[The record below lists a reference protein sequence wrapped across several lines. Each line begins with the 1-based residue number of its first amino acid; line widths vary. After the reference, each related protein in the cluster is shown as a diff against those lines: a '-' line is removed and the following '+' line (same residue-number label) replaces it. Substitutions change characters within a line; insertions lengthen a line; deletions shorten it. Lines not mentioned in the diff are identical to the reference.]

1 MNLKKHQNELIAL
14 LALLLM
20 LTAFFYK
27 NAQVSSG
34 AKQAGELKQSVNAFK
49 EIVAL
54 KRVWADKKISKKL
67 DKLKELMPASKV
79 KWSKKGKK
87 LTATYTGLSAS
98 ELNKLT
104 TKIMNLAVQI
114 QLLDIQK
121 VGSSYNVEFKC
132 KW

>member
-1 MNLKKHQNELIAL
+1 MSLKKYQNELIAL
-14 LALLLM
+14 LTLLLM
-20 LTAFFYK
+20 VTALFYK
-27 NAQVSSG
+27 SVQVSSG
-34 AKQAGELKQSVNAFK
+34 AKQAAEREQLVNEFK
-49 EIVAL
+49 EIVTL

-67 DKLKELMPASKV
+67 DKLKELTPASKV

-114 QLLDIQK
+114 ELLDIQK
-121 VGSSYNVEFKC
+121 NGSSYTMEFKC

>member
-1 MNLKKHQNELIAL
+1 MNLKKYQNELIAL

-20 LTAFFYK
+20 VTVFFYK

-34 AKQAGELKQSVNAFK
+34 AKQASELKQSVNEFK
-49 EIVAL
+49 EIVTL
-54 KRVWADKKISKKL
+54 KRIWADKKISKKL
-67 DKLKELMPASKV
+67 DKLKELIPVSKV

-87 LTATYTGLSAS
+87 LTATYTGLNAS

-114 QLLDIQK
+114 QLLDIK
-121 VGSSYNVEFKC
+121 KSGSSYTMEFKC

>member
-1 MNLKKHQNELIAL
+1 MNLKKYQNELIAL

-20 LTAFFYK
+20 VTAFFYK

-34 AKQAGELKQSVNAFK
+34 AKQASELKQSVNEFK
-49 EIVAL
+49 EIVTL
-54 KRVWADKKISKKL
+54 KRIWADKKISKKL
-67 DKLKELMPASKV
+67 DKLKELIPVSKV

-87 LTATYTGLSAS
+87 LTATYTGLNAS

-114 QLLDIQK
+114 QLLDIK
-121 VGSSYNVEFKC
+121 KSGSSYTMEFKC

>member
-1 MNLKKHQNELIAL
+1 MNLKKYQNELIAL

-20 LTAFFYK
+20 VTVFFYK

-34 AKQAGELKQSVNAFK
+34 AKQASELKQSVNEFK
-49 EIVAL
+49 EIVTL
-54 KRVWADKKISKKL
+54 KRIWADKKISKKL
-67 DKLKELMPASKV
+67 DKLKELIPVSKV

-87 LTATYTGLSAS
+87 LTATYTGLNAS
-98 ELNKLT
+98 ELNKFT

-114 QLLDIQK
+114 QLLDIK
-121 VGSSYNVEFKC
+121 KSGSSYTMEFKC